1 MSTIHHIPLTDQA
14 SPVTFNEPHSL
25 AIRLWH
31 WTFFVVLT
39 ASLTTV
45 LFGSTLFRTRDN
57 IAGVQQELQEK
68 GVTVT
73 KDQARSVAH
82 AYSDKLW
89 DLHTWLGY
97 GLAGLLLIRIIIE
110 VAQPGEEKLRTKI
123 RKAAGFKPPG
133 RQEGDDA
140 TKRFV
145 RHYVRVKWTYVLFY
159 VLIGTMALTGL
170 GLAFEDVPLF
180 RNWHRGI
187 TNVHRFVQYFIYA
200 FLLIHL
206 IGVIR
211 ADLGRDKGLVSGMIH
226 GKGSRED

>member
-1 MSTIHHIPLTDQA
+1 MSTIHNIPLTNQA
-14 SPVTFNEPHSL
+14 SPVIFNEPHSL
-25 AIRLWH
+25 AIRIWH
-31 WTFFVVLT
+31 WTFFVILT

-57 IAGVQQELQEK
+57 IAGVQQDLQEK

-89 DLHTWLGY
+89 GLHTWLGY
-97 GLAGLLLIRIIIE
+97 GLVGLLLIRGIIE
-110 VAQPGEEKLRTKI
+110 LAQPGEEKLRTKI
-123 RKAAGFKPPG
+123 RKAAGFKTSEL
-133 RQEGDDA
+133 REGDDA
-140 TKRFV
+140 TKRSV

-170 GLAFEDVPLF
+170 GLAFEDVPVF

-187 TNVHRFVQYFIYA
+187 TNVHQFVQYFIYA
-200 FLLIHL
+200 FILVHL
-206 IGVIR
+206 AGVIR
-211 ADLGRDKGLVSGMIH
+211 ADLGTDKGLVSSMIH
-226 GKGSRED
+226 GKGDRQD